1 MKFKISTIIFDLD
14 GTIAD
19 SMNLGLEC
27 ANQLASKYKY
37 EPIVLNP
44 LIRDLSA
51 KEFLISHLKLGKIK
65 LLLWAREVK
74 RLQAQKNSEVV
85 IFPEMYE
92 VLSQLSNSFKLGI
105 LTSNNTDN
113 TLKVLKNNKIKD
125 FFSFIYTN
133 SGAFGKHRTIKKVL
147 KKEYL
152 SKEEVIYVG
161 DEIRDIDS
169 CHKSGIPI
177 IAVTW
182 GANSEKVLKEAGA
195 TFYAY
200 NPRNILDIAKLIK

>member
-1 MKFKISTIIFDLD
+1 MKFKVSTIIFDLD

-19 SMNLGLEC
+19 SINLGLEC
-27 ANQLASKYKY
+27 ANELANKYKY
-37 EPIVLNP
+37 EPIILNP

-51 KEFLISHLKLGKIK
+51 KEFIISHLKLGKIK

-74 RLQAQKNSEVV
+74 RLQSLKNSDVL

-92 VLSQLSNSFKLGI
+92 VLLELKNSFKLGI
-105 LTSNNTDN
+105 LTSNNTEN
-113 TLKVLKNNKIKD
+113 TLQVLKNNKIKD

-133 SGAFGKHRTIKKVL
+133 SSAFGKHRTIKQVL

-152 SKEEVIYVG
+152 SKDEIIYIG

-169 CHKSGIPI
+169 CHKIGIPI

-182 GANSEKVLKEAGA
+182 GANSEKVLKQAGA

-200 NPRNILDIAKLIK
+200 NPKNILDIAKLIK

>member
-1 MKFKISTIIFDLD
+1 MKYKASTIIFDLD

-19 SMNLGLEC
+19 SLKVGLEC
-27 ANQLASKYKY
+27 ANELANKYRY

-51 KEFLISHLKLGKIK
+51 KEFIISHLKLSKIK
-65 LLLWAREVK
+65 LLLWAREIK
-74 RLQAQKNSEVV
+74 RLQSQKNEN
-85 IFPEMYE
+85 ILIYPGLFE
-92 VLSQLSNSFKLGI
+92 VLSTLKENFNLGI

-113 TLKVLKNNKIKD
+113 TLKVLINNKIDK

-133 SGAFGKHRTIKKVL
+133 SSVFGKWRTINKLL
-147 KKEYL
+147 KTEFLNKN
-152 SKEEVIYVG
+152 EVIYVG

-169 CHKSGIPI
+169 CNKIGIPI

-182 GANSEKVLKEAGA
+182 GANSEKVLKQAGA

-200 NPRNILDIAKLIK
+200 NPHNLLEIAELIK